1 MRVKNYFQKNVDSIS
16 IEGFHISCRVGHTA
30 QERSYPQIVTLN
42 MEIYLPLKKAGRS
55 DNMRDTVDYAKIIT
69 QIQRVLKKRSFVLIE
84 SLAETVAA
92 LTLRHP
98 QVEAVRVR
106 ATKNVFENIDAVGA
120 QVYREKTAARS

>member
-1 MRVKNYFQKNVDSIS
+1 
-16 IEGFHISCRVGHTA
+16 
-30 QERSYPQIVTLN
+30 